1 MTFIIDILQIT
12 GALALFIFGMK
23 VMSDGIQKAAGG
35 QLRQT
40 LRNITK
46 KPLNGI
52 LVGLGTTGLVQSSS
66 ATTVMTI
73 SFVNAGLISVRQS
86 VGLIMGAN
94 IGTTITAWLVSLG
107 GFLFKLS
114 SLTIPALTLV
124 VPLYLRGG
132 KRNKYWAEFLIGFCL
147 LFIGLDFLKESLPQ
161 LGNEEV
167 FEAIKDYT
175 LMGFG
180 SRLLFVVVGVVLTIV
195 VQSSSAAMTLTLAL
209 VFNGWISPELG
220 CAMIIGENIGTTV
233 TAEIA
238 ALVGNVYARQSATV
252 HTLFN
257 LIGAVW
263 MILLIGP
270 ILILIENLFAIFSS
284 NPDPFASPQL
294 STLALAAFHSLF
306 NIVNTAVLIPA
317 IPYLVKLSG
326 IIRTQKSKKDVRAR
340 LKYMDTTIGTPELS
354 TIEIQSR
361 LVELAATVETMVV
374 DLHASFKS
382 IDEEEKYA
390 MHKQLRKEDKRNVD
404 SQYTINQF
412 IIKIAREELTESTSD
427 LLQRYISITNELI
440 RISNLTVNIALELK
454 DKSKS
459 KIWFTPEQRSN
470 LHALFE
476 KVLEAAEIMRES
488 LINRE
493 FKGVNNT
500 QALKLEK
507 EIDDMRDLF
516 REDIGNE
523 PDKFDFNV
531 NGVLVY
537 FRILT
542 LLEKIGDKCCDISI
556 VMAEE

>member
-1 MTFIIDILQIT
+1 
-12 GALALFIFGMK
+12 
-23 VMSDGIQKAAGG
+23 
-35 QLRQT
+35 
-40 LRNITK
+40 
-46 KPLNGI
+46 
-52 LVGLGTTGLVQSSS
+52 
-66 ATTVMTI
+66 
-73 SFVNAGLISVRQS
+73 
-86 VGLIMGAN
+86 
-94 IGTTITAWLVSLG
+94 
-107 GFLFKLS
+107 
-114 SLTIPALTLV
+114 
-124 VPLYLRGG
+124 
-132 KRNKYWAEFLIGFCL
+132 
-147 LFIGLDFLKESLPQ
+147 
-161 LGNEEV
+161 
-167 FEAIKDYT
+167 
-175 LMGFG
+175 
-180 SRLLFVVVGVVLTIV
+180 
-195 VQSSSAAMTLTLAL
+195 
-209 VFNGWISPELG
+209 
-220 CAMIIGENIGTTV
+220 
-233 TAEIA
+233 
-238 ALVGNVYARQSATV
+238 
-252 HTLFN
+252 
-257 LIGAVW
+257 
-263 MILLIGP
+263 
-270 ILILIENLFAIFSS
+270 
-284 NPDPFASPQL
+284 
-294 STLALAAFHSLF
+294 
-306 NIVNTAVLIPA
+306 
-317 IPYLVKLSG
+317 
-326 IIRTQKSKKDVRAR
+326 
-340 LKYMDTTIGTPELS
+340 MDTTIGTPELS